1 MPVAFSQAVARG
13 QSKKITLNNQPL
25 TTKTES
31 LQIYKY
37 NGKVYAK
44 VGVSLT
50 NQGTKVLSDPG
61 LKGYLASAGGSVFE
75 LTLDDAS
82 SNYKVQPQEKRR
94 STT

>member
-13 QSKKITLNNQPL
+13 QSKKITLNNQPV

-75 LTLDDAS
+75 LTLDDTS